1 MSPALHPLPPG
12 IVGDGVHDDTD
23 GLQALLDTRAP
34 HVCFPQPPAFFLI
47 SKTLRIHSGQTL
59 ETARSVV
66 IRLKAGSG
74 QILLTN
80 DDHEGGN
87 EHITVTGG
95 IWDMD
100 NLNQP
105 PAIREYENT
114 DKKYT
119 PGNYMGALMRFNNVK
134 NLTLRSLTLKDPESF
149 GIQLGNLYQFTIE
162 DITFDY
168 NLQRKNMDGVHVHG
182 PGRWGRIA
190 NLKGTTND
198 DLVALNAD
206 DGGSWEMSR
215 GPIEDV
221 VVDGIMAENGW
232 TAVRLLSAGSP
243 IRRIQIQNV
252 FGTYRYNVVA
262 LTNFG
267 LHPGEPSTF
276 DDISIQNVFCSKS
289 GFELD
294 FKPAEPGWLGH
305 APFWVQAGAKVG
317 SLSVDH
323 FQRTETRWA
332 AMNIV
337 VEEGASVDSLQ
348 LSNISLINHTPG
360 PIDLLTN
367 NGRIGCL
374 RVSNLWTQTGP
385 ETPKGEI
392 LLNTGTIEDQPCMIP

>member
-1 MSPALHPLPPG
+1 MNPSHQPLPPG

-34 HVCFPQPPAFFLI
+34 QVRFPQPPAFFLI

-66 IRLKAGSG
+66 IRLKPGSG
-74 QILLTN
+74 QMLLTN
-80 DDHEGGN
+80 DDHEKGN
-87 EHITVTGG
+87 ENITVTGG

-105 PAIREYENT
+105 PADREYEDGN
-114 DKKYT
+114 KKYT
-119 PGNYMGALMRFNNVK
+119 PENYMGVLMRFNNVK
-134 NLTLRSLTLKDPESF
+134 NLTLRSLTFKDPESY
-149 GIQLGNLYQFTIE
+149 GVQLGNLHQFTIE

-182 PGRWGRIA
+182 PSRWGRIA

-221 VVDGIMAENGW
+221 VIDGIMAENGW

-262 LTNFG
+262 LTNYG

-289 GFELD
+289 VYELE

-305 APFWVQAGAKVG
+305 APLWVQSGAKVG
-317 SLSVDH
+317 FLTVNNY
-323 FQRTETRWA
+323 QRSENLWA

-337 VEEGASVDSLQ
+337 VEKGASVDSLQ
-348 LSNISLINHTPG
+348 LSNLSLINRTPG
-360 PIDLLTN
+360 AIHLLTN
-367 NGRIGCL
+367 NGRIGRL
-374 RVSNLWTQTGP
+374 RLYNLFTQTGP
-385 ETPKGEI
+385 DTPKGEI
-392 LLNTGTIEDQPCMIP
+392 VLNTGTIEDHPCEVQ

>member
-1 MSPALHPLPPG
+1 MHPSHPPLPAG
-12 IVGDGVHDDTD
+12 IVGDGIHDDTD

-34 HVCFPQPPAFFLI
+34 HVRFPLPSAFFMI

-66 IRLKAGSG
+66 IRLKAGAG

-80 DDHEGGN
+80 ADPENGDEN
-87 EHITVTGG
+87 ITVTGG

-105 PAIREYENT
+105 PADREYENT

-119 PGNYMGALMRFNNVK
+119 PERYMGVLMRFNNVK
-134 NLTLRSLTLKDPESF
+134 NLTLRSLTLKDPESY
-149 GIQLGNLYQFTIE
+149 GVHLGNLRQFTIE

-168 NLQRKNMDGVHVHG
+168 NLQRKNMDGIHVHG
-182 PGRWGRIA
+182 PSRWGRIA

-206 DGGSWEMSR
+206 DGGAWEMSR

-221 VVDGIMAENGW
+221 MVDGLMAENGW

-243 IRRIQIQNV
+243 IRRIQLQNI

-262 LTNFG
+262 FTNFKIR
-267 LHPGEPSTF
+267 PDEPSTF
-276 DDISIQNVFCSKS
+276 EDISIQNVFCAKS
-289 GFELD
+289 GFDLE
-294 FKPAEPGWLGH
+294 FNPAEPGWQGH
-305 APFWVQAGAKVG
+305 APLWIESRAKVG
-317 SLSVDH
+317 SLTVH
-323 FQRTETRWA
+323 NYHRTENLWA
-332 AMNIV
+332 AMNFVI
-337 VEEGASVDSLQ
+337 EQGASVDSLQ
-348 LSNISLINHTPG
+348 LSNLSLINRTPG

-367 NGRIGCL
+367 YGRIGRL
-374 RVSNLWTQTGP
+374 RILNLFMQSERG
-385 ETPKGEI
+385 TPKGEI
-392 LLNTGTIEDQPCMIP
+392 VSNTGCIEDQG